1 LDLAGSKG
9 VAAQVNDDMTSI
21 ASTVDGNAELAG
33 FIQNPTTQTSVKKS
47 ALTAVFSDV
56 NDVTRSLFR
65 LLSENKRFE
74 ILGDIAKEYNRQFSE
89 MNNFQTVK
97 VTTAIPMDK
106 KMEEQVLAKVST
118 FSDKKLILENVV
130 DPSIIGGFILRVGD
144 KQFNASIASE
154 LLNLKREFLN

>member
-1 LDLAGSKG
+1 
-9 VAAQVNDDMTSI
+9 VNDDMTSM
-21 ASTVDGNAELAG
+21 ASTISGNAELSA
-33 FIQNPTTQTSVKKS
+33 FIQNPTTQTAIKKS
-47 ALTAVFSDV
+47 ALTAVFSNV
-56 NDVTRSLFR
+56 NEVTKSLFR

-74 ILGDIAKEYNRQFSE
+74 ILADVAKDYNRQYSE